1 MSVTG
6 SMNPLVSSSA
16 TPMEAGAIGRR
27 STRSK
32 GITCE
37 EETESESRTFYL
49 HMANINHQKRAAHRR
64 RVQAAL
70 QEILNDTGV
79 MPNADC
85 RDLVVS
91 VSRVEFGRTVREIY
105 IHVQGRA
112 RLSLDQWPEHPHV
125 KYTRE
130 SHERGNEG
138 AFADLTDVFYFR
150 ALTDVIA
157 RELQKRLGLL
167 YTPVI
172 RRLC

>member
-105 IHVQGRA
+105 IDVLGQPR
-112 RLSLDQWPEHPHV
+112 RSPDQWAEKPHD
-125 KYTRE
+125 KYTR
-130 SHERGNEG
+130 S
-138 AFADLTDVFYFR
+138 
-150 ALTDVIA
+150 A
-157 RELQKRLGLL
+157 RTKGKDT
-167 YTPVI
+167 YT
-172 RRLC
+172 